1 MKKFWLI
8 FFLLC
13 AISPWAKEVAG
24 KVVDVEGQAKAKIKG
39 RKDRK
44 LGRGS
49 VIFTDEVIQ
58 VEGSS
63 KLQIRFT
70 DGGLL
75 NLIPNS
81 KYQIQAYNYST
92 NKTSNQYIGQIFAG
106 GFRQVSGQIAKNNPD
121 RALVKTPTS
130 TIGMRGTSFEVLVL
144 SNNSVTVGCELGQIS
159 VTNAA
164 GQITLGPS
172 SPYQYSTI
180 SSTNT
185 KPLGLKDRPA
195 NFNAQLF
202 DSPAR
207 GIQTTSKG
215 TDKLTPPVRI
225 KGGC

>member
-1 MKKFWLI
+1 MKRFLVI
-8 FFLLC
+8 FFLFC
-13 AISPWAKEVAG
+13 AISSWTKEVVG
-24 KVVDVEGQAKAKIKG
+24 KVVDVEGQAKTKIKG

-58 VEGSS
+58 VAAAS

-106 GFRQVSGQIAKNNPD
+106 GFRQISGEIVKNNPD
-121 RALVKTPTS
+121 KAMVKTPTS
-130 TIGMRGTSFEVLVL
+130 TIGMRGTSFEVLIQP
-144 SNNSVTVGCELGQIS
+144 NNSMIVGCE
-159 VTNAA
+159 T
-164 GQITLGPS
+164 GQITVTNSAGSINLGPK
-172 SPYQYSTI
+172 SPYQYSTV
-180 SSTNT
+180 SSKGT
-185 KPLGLKDRPA
+185 KPLGLQSRPA
-195 NFNAQLF
+195 NFSATLF
-202 DSPAR
+202 DSPSR

-215 TDKLTPPVRI
+215 SGQLTPPVRL